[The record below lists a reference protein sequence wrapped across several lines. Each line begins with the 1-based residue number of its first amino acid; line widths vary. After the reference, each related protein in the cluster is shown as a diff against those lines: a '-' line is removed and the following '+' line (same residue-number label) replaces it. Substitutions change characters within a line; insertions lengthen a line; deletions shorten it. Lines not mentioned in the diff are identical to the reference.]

1 MSLQVI
7 GDPVLHSKSPLIHG
21 AMLAELGL
29 DIGYTAHVV
38 RRGELPRYLAWARDN
53 GVTGF
58 NATMPH
64 KEDLVPLLDELD
76 PAARDLGSVNTVCLR
91 DGKWVGFSTDGG
103 GALYALREGLGLD
116 PAGRAVLLLGA
127 GGAARAVALELA
139 RAGAERVYVCNRTL
153 SRAEALCA
161 RDPSGRLSPAGFD
174 PDTLRRLA
182 GGAQLLVNCTSLG
195 MEGCPHQFEDFGFLD
210 ALPDNAGV
218 FDLIYHPGETQ
229 LLARARRRGLSTL
242 NGLPMLVGQA
252 VLALEHF
259 LDRPLDRRAMA
270 AAATARVCSFFL
282 KEKGAE
288 KEL

>member
-7 GDPVLHSKSPLIHG
+7 GDPVLHSKSPVIHG
-21 AMLAELGL
+21 AMLAALGL

-64 KEDLVPLLDELD
+64 KEDLIPLLDGID
-76 PAARDLGSVNTVCLR
+76 PAARALGSVNTVCLR

-103 GALYALREGLGLD
+103 GALYALREGLGVD
-116 PAGRAVLLLGA
+116 PAGRTVLLLGA
-127 GGAARAVALELA
+127 GGASGAVALALA
-139 RAGAERVYVCNRTL
+139 RAGAERVHVCNRTL

-161 RDPSGRLSPAGFD
+161 RDARGRLIPDGFTTE
-174 PDTLRRLA
+174 TLARLCRDA
-182 GGAQLLVNCTSLG
+182 DLLVNCTSLG

-210 ALPDNAGV
+210 ALPAGAKV
-218 FDLIYHPGETQ
+218 LDLIYHPDETE
-229 LLARARRRGLSTL
+229 LLARARRRGLAAL

-252 VLALEHF
+252 VLALEYF
-259 LDRPLDRRAMA
+259 LDRSLDRKAMA
-270 AAATARVCSFFL
+270 AAATAALIPFS
-282 KEKGAE
+282 
-288 KEL
+288 